1 MKDHTYKA
9 YIGSLISLI
18 KLKPLNLKTYLI
30 FISSFFLFNAASSFQ
45 SSCLLADAIQR
56 GTQSTHFGYLKLNMN
71 SNNLNYHTEFYFNSN
86 ASQALDPGYDAA
98 IAGGNLPAFSIYSR
112 LVQNDSGMA
121 FAVQA
126 LSNADMNNVTV
137 SLGVRASQ
145 GQDVIISITETDI
158 PEYIN
163 IYLEDTSN
171 NTITLLNIN
180 DYQFTADANLSG
192 IGRFYLRFEGDALGT
207 TEQSLKGLDLY
218 SNVNKKII
226 SVKGQLQSETNLK
239 LYDIN
244 GRLVS
249 TIALDITST
258 TQTINTANFGAGI
271 YIAQLVNKTNQK
283 RTQKLII
290 N

>member
-1 MKDHTYKA
+1 MKYHTYKA
-9 YIGSLISLI
+9 YIGSLISFI
-18 KLKPLNLKTYLI
+18 KLKPFNLKTYII
-30 FISSFFLFNAASSFQ
+30 FISSLFLFNAASSFQ
-45 SSCLLADAIQR
+45 SSGVLDDAIQR
-56 GTQSTHFGYLKLNMN
+56 GTQSAHFGYLKLNMN

-86 ASQALDPGYDAA
+86 ASRALDPGYDAA

-126 LSNADMNNVTV
+126 LSDTDMNNVTV

-145 GQDVIISITETDI
+145 GQDVIISITETD
-158 PEYIN
+158 
-163 IYLEDTSN
+163 
-171 NTITLLNIN
+171 
-180 DYQFTADANLSG
+180 YQFTADDNLSG